1 MKSSIISVLAIFAIV
16 LFTAFPAQASL
27 QNDETF
33 VGISSQQNL
42 PVFMQNIVYW
52 SINYNKITKE
62 KVKLYLKAYMALLL
76 KEILNPFNWIFVIF
90 LIWALKGFVW

>member
-42 PVFMQNIVYW
+42 PVFMQNIVY
-52 SINYNKITKE
+52 
-62 KVKLYLKAYMALLL
+62 
-76 KEILNPFNWIFVIF
+76 
-90 LIWALKGFVW
+90 